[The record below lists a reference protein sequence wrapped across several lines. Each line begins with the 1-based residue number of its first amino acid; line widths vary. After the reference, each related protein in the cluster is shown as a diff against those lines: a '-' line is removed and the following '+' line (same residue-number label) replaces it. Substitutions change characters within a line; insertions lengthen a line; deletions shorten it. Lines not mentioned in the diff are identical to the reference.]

1 MASYYSGYHGFKL
14 YMAIKR
20 HFESKAYCIFKFQGA
35 IKYSEEKFESRF
47 DSKMYYN
54 LAYEYRKGD
63 LKDFFMANVLAGKK
77 HVSEYEDVT
86 YREWKSKIQNIN
98 NIFEKD
104 LTLLANLGNIAFRDL
119 FKTNGG
125 LPIVL
130 QALNGGHI
138 NKETICLI
146 NLVTDGKIV
155 EQFDSSITDTLS
167 WPAIRQSIIKY
178 QPFIRY
184 DNEVISKLLQK
195 HL

>member
-1 MASYYSGYHGFKL
+1 M
-14 YMAIKR
+14 
-20 HFESKAYCIFKFQGA
+20 
-35 IKYSEEKFESRF
+35 
-47 DSKMYYN
+47 
-54 LAYEYRKGD
+54 
-63 LKDFFMANVLAGKK
+63 
-77 HVSEYEDVT
+77 
-86 YREWKSKIQNIN
+86 
-98 NIFEKD
+98 
-104 LTLLANLGNIAFRDL
+104 TLLANLGNIAFRDL